1 MTEAPPLNT
10 QAFKRGALIYP
21 QPVAAACGRILRVS
35 NPQERIDACIKA
47 AEVLCR
53 YLSALALSSLR
64 GRQTKTFPSNLPPL
78 KGDLSFGHYLSLIQ
92 AAAKASRHPLETYLA
107 PFRPRRRGKDSGPGK
122 ADEPLVELLELR
134 NALGHDLAVTEK
146 ARAIALLNRY
156 RPQERLAQALRA
168 LDGVLS
174 LPLFVLHELGF
185 QDMQMVGQRLLLMGE
200 SPDPVPDEILLL
212 KPLQQQMPYIA
223 LGEQALRLPP
233 IMLFA
238 LIEEQQAFR
247 LAFLDAVHGNTL
259 RFKTLQS
266 SVLEHNARNHEELM
280 AVFDGDR
287 LPPEE
292 LALPDGATMA
302 QEWANLRKMREA
314 DLRRTEGTPPWGE
327 YDPHS
332 LAWYAERLP
341 NARGKSDAQK
351 IVTHL
356 LDGRTTGLTE
366 DELRQLLLLFDKEL
380 AVRAALGREMHDF
393 RSMSKPGPRWDKRTT
408 GSGNILAT
416 LKAAI
421 DFFAAHVGL
430 DASESADLTRTHG
443 SADYIAMR
451 EALVNQFIHQ
461 DYSDSSAA
469 AQIELTPRRAMFF
482 NAGHSLV
489 TEDHLADGGKSQ
501 ARNPLIARA
510 LRLIGYAEL
519 AGSGIRALQ
528 HEWRRARRRPPVIES
543 DRTGNTFALTL
554 DWREVPNAYDKTWR
568 EKLGVQLTTE
578 QASVLNL
585 ATDTTGIT
593 EHQAAAGA
601 GLELAEAREALSY
614 LSRQVLVEKQDDRY
628 HLKAHLREALK

>member
-1 MTEAPPLNT
+1 MTEAPPLDT

-21 QPVAAACGRILRVS
+21 QPVAAACGRILRAS
-35 NPQERIDACIKA
+35 REPERIDACIKA
-47 AEVLCR
+47 AEILCR

-64 GRQTKTFPSNLPPL
+64 GRETKTFPPNLEPL
-78 KGDLSFGHYLSLIQ
+78 EGNLSFGDFLNLLRGAATASQHPLCPYLS
-92 AAAKASRHPLETYLA
+92 
-107 PFRPRRRGKDSGPGK
+107 PFRPLSKRRGRGK
-122 ADEPLVELLELR
+122 ADQALLALLELR
-134 NALGHDLAVTEK
+134 NELGHSLAAMGR
-146 ARAIALLNRY
+146 ARAITVLNRS
-156 RPQERLAQALRA
+156 RPDKRLSDAFEALG
-168 LDGVLS
+168 GVLS
-174 LPLFVLHELGF
+174 LPLFVLDNIRLRRK
-185 QDMQMVGQRLLLMGE
+185 QIIAQRLLLMGDN
-200 SPDPVPDEILLL
+200 PDPVPDEYLLPEGL
-212 KPLQQQMPYIA
+212 DEQVPYVA
-223 LGEQALRLPP
+223 VRDKALRLPP
-233 IMLFA
+233 VVFFA
-238 LIEEQQAFR
+238 LIEEQQAYR
-247 LAFLDAVHGNTL
+247 LAFLDVVEEDGL
-259 RFKTLQS
+259 SFKTLQA
-266 SVLEHNARNHEELM
+266 SVLERNASSHKELM
-280 AVFDGDR
+280 AIFDGDR

-366 DELRQLLLLFDKEL
+366 DELRQLLLLFGKEL

-393 RSMSKPGPRWDKRTT
+393 RSMSKPGPRWDQRTT

-510 LRLIGYAEL
+510 LRIIGYAEL

-528 HEWRRARRRPPVIES
+528 YEWRRARRRPPVIES

-554 DWREVPNAYDKTWR
+554 DWREVPNAYDNIWR

-628 HLKAHLREALK
+628 HLKVHLREALK